1 MHVIVDIGKPILMYP
16 GTIIY
21 NYSIVKHTT
30 QSKISIKQAKQK
42 LRRDAK
48 RKVYTEHLLTEVPM
62 CDISIG

>member
-30 QSKISIKQAKQK
+30 QSKISIDRGAMQREKQK
-42 LRRDAK
+42 SIQSN
-48 RKVYTEHLLTEVPM
+48 LLTEVPI
-62 CDISIG
+62 CDMSID